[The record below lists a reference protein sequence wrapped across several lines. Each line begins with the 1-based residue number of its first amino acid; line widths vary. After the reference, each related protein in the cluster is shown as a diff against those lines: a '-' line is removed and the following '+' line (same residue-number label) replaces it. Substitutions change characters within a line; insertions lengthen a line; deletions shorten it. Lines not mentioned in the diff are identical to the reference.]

1 MELLEIVR
9 TGQNG
14 QARQITAPELRAQI
28 AGAGITIEYLN
39 GRVLTRKAG
48 ERAMRWAPTWNNNA
62 RELEQL
68 RHIATVYNVAL
79 A

>member
-14 QARQITAPELRAQI
+14 QARQITAPEMRACI
-28 AGAGITIEYLN
+28 ARAGIQIEYLN

-48 ERAMRWAPTWNNNA
+48 ERAMRWGPTWNDNA
-62 RELEQL
+62 LELEQL
-68 RHIATVYNVAL
+68 RDIATVYKVAL